1 MEINKNMEEVMKKLS
16 LMLVTAFMAVLFV
29 SCASTGA
36 AAGSAGVSKEI
47 SGSKSENNTDVQA
60 RKTVIVDWQDRTIG
74 AKVNPEWLL
83 SIVRGNG
90 NLYTQMYGLS
100 DEYANHKWFVRG
112 AQDRALANAQ
122 TIAESE
128 IIQAVAQ
135 EMANTVNSTI
145 GTDLPDGPKDAIR
158 SICSKVN
165 NVSLNGIGNRGSYW
179 QLERT
184 TDEYGNTVN
193 MYNYYAIYS
202 CTRETYNRL
211 LNVYLIELL
220 KSKDL
225 PEDAG
230 NEIKKHAQEI
240 LNDAQEQSERVELA
254 KEREWKAQLVH
265 EETERRLAREETLRV
280 QSQSFAEAA
289 ANANP
294 FTTLNMKDAGNAL
307 MDPALASLI
316 GAM

>member
-1 MEINKNMEEVMKKLS
+1 MEINKIMEEGMKKLS

-83 SIVRGNG
+83 SLVRGNG
-90 NLYTQMYGLS
+90 DKYIQMYGIS
-100 DEYANHKWFVRG
+100 DQYANHKWIVSG
-112 AQDRALANAQ
+112 AQDRSLANAQ
-122 TIAESE
+122 TLAEVESLY
-128 IIQAVAQ
+128 ALAQ
-135 EMANTVNSTI
+135 EMANTVNATI
-145 GTDLPDGPKDAIR
+145 GENLTDGQKDAIR
-158 SICSKVN
+158 TICAKVN
-165 NVSLNGIGNRGSYW
+165 NVTTTGYAPRGSYW

-202 CTRETYNRL
+202 CSREKYNQL
-211 LNVYLIELL
+211 LNTYLVELL
-220 KSKDL
+220 RNKDL
-225 PEDAG
+225 PEEAAS
-230 NEIKKHAQEI
+230 EIKKHAQEI
-240 LNDAQEQSERVELA
+240 LNDAQEKSERIELA

-265 EETERRLAREETLRV
+265 EETERQLAREETLRV
-280 QSQSFAEAA
+280 QSQNMAEAA
-289 ANANP
+289 ANISP
-294 FTTLNMKDAGNAL
+294 FASLSFKDAGNAT
-307 MDPALASLI
+307 MSPALQALI
-316 GAM
+316 GEM

>member
-1 MEINKNMEEVMKKLS
+1 MKNNS
-16 LMLVTAFMAVLFV
+16 LIMVAAMSVALFMG
-29 SCASTGA
+29 CASTSVASNGA
-36 AAGSAGVSKEI
+36 GGIDKGA
-47 SGSKSENNTDVQA
+47 SGSKNENNYDVQA
-60 RKTVIVDWQDRTIG
+60 RKSVIVDWQDRTIG
-74 AKVNPEWLL
+74 AKVNPEWLQ

-90 NLYTQMYGLS
+90 NLYVQMYGLS
-100 DEYANHKWFVRG
+100 DEYANHKWFTRG
-112 AQDRALANAQ
+112 AQHRALASAQ
-122 TIAESE
+122 TIAEAE
-128 IIQAVAQ
+128 VLQAVAQ
-135 EMANTVNSTI
+135 EMANTVNSSM
-145 GTDLPDGPKDAIR
+145 GSNLTDGQKDAIR
-158 SICSKVN
+158 TICSKVN
-165 NVSLNGIGNRGSYW
+165 NVPLTGVGNRGSYW

-193 MYNYYAIYS
+193 VYNYYAIYS
-202 CTRETYNRL
+202 CPRDVYNRL
-211 LNVYLIELL
+211 LNVYMLSLL

-280 QSQSFAEAA
+280 QSENFAEAA
-289 ANANP
+289 ANASP
-294 FTTLNMKDAGNAL
+294 YTSLNMKGAGNAA
-307 MDPALASLI
+307 MDPALAALI